1 MRKIGIVG
9 GLGPESSIEYYRIII
24 ELYRK
29 KKRDEGSPELI
40 IYSLNIKDMID
51 LVEYGKWDML
61 VNVLVNAVQ
70 SLAKVG
76 AEVAIIAANTPHA
89 VYERIKAKSPI
100 PMLSIVE
107 ETFQVVEH
115 QGLTR
120 VGLLGTKTTMTHDFY
135 PKVFAKGGIN
145 IVIPGKR
152 SQEYIHNKLMTE
164 LQFGRIV
171 KDTKNRFLA
180 IIEKM
185 VEQNKIQGVILG
197 CTELPLIL
205 KKDEFG
211 IPFFNTTKIHA
222 EAALSYSLSEED
234 RDLMNSQSG

>member
-29 KKRDEGSPELI
+29 KNRDEGSPELI

-51 LVEYGKWDML
+51 LVEYNKWDLL
-61 VNVLVNAVQ
+61 VTVLVNAVQ
-70 SLAKVG
+70 SLARCG
-76 AEVAIIAANTPHA
+76 ADLAIIAANTPHA
-89 VYERIKAKSPI
+89 VYERIRSKSPI

-115 QGLTR
+115 QGLTK
-120 VGLLGTKTTMTHDFY
+120 VGLLGTKTTMTGDFY
-135 PKVFAKGGIN
+135 QKVFNRGGIS
-145 IVIPGKR
+145 IVTPGKR
-152 SQEYIHNKLMTE
+152 EQEFIHNKLMTE
-164 LQFGRIV
+164 LQFGRIN
-171 KDTKNRFLA
+171 KDTKNRLLA
-180 IIEKM
+180 IIQKL
-185 VEQNKIQGVILG
+185 VERNEIQGVILG
-197 CTELPLIL
+197 CTDLPLIL

-222 EAALSYSLSEED
+222 EAALSFSLSDED
-234 RDLMNSQSG
+234 RDLMNS

>member
-9 GLGPESSIEYYRIII
+9 GLGPESSIEYYRTII

-51 LVEYGKWDML
+51 LVEYGKWDLL
-61 VNVLVNAVQ
+61 VTVIVSAIN
-70 SLAKVG
+70 SLARGG
-76 AEVAIIAANTPHA
+76 ADLAIIAANTPHA
-89 VYERIKAKSPI
+89 VYDRIRAKSPI

-107 ETFQVVEH
+107 ETFRVVEH
-115 QGLTR
+115 QGLDK
-120 VGLLGTKTTMTHDFY
+120 VGLMGTKTTMTLDFY
-135 PKVFAKGGIN
+135 PKIFGRGGIT
-145 IVIPGKR
+145 IVTPGKR
-152 SQEYIHNKLMTE
+152 AQEFIHNKLMTE
-164 LQFGRIV
+164 LQFGRTV
-171 KDTKNRFLA
+171 KDTKSRLLS

-185 VEQNKIQGVILG
+185 IEQDNIQGVILG
-197 CTELPLIL
+197 CTDLPLIL

-222 EAALSYSLSEED
+222 EAALSFSLSDED
-234 RDLMNSQSG
+234 RDLPS

>member
-51 LVEYGKWDML
+51 LVEYGKWDLL
-61 VNVLVNAVQ
+61 VTVIVSAVQ
-70 SLAKVG
+70 SLAKAG
-76 AEVAIIAANTPHA
+76 ADMALIAANTPHA
-89 VYERIKAKSPI
+89 VYDRIRAKSTI

-107 ETFQVVEH
+107 ETFRVVEH
-115 QGLTR
+115 QGLEK

-135 PKVFAKGGIN
+135 SKVFSRGGIN
-145 IVIPGKR
+145 IITPGKR

-164 LQFGRIV
+164 LQFGRAV
-171 KDTKNRFLA
+171 KDTKNRLLS

-185 VEQNKIQGVILG
+185 VEQNGIQGVILG
-197 CTELPLIL
+197 CTDLPLIL

-222 EAALSYSLSEED
+222 EAALSFSLSEED
-234 RDLMNSQSG
+234 RDLPGQ

>member
-51 LVEYGKWDML
+51 LVEYGKWDLL
-61 VNVLVNAVQ
+61 VTVLVNAVQ
-70 SLAKVG
+70 SLAKCG
-76 AEVAIIAANTPHA
+76 ADFAIIAANTPHA

-107 ETFQVVEH
+107 ETFQIVEH
-115 QGLTR
+115 QGLTK
-120 VGLLGTKTTMTHDFY
+120 VGLIGTKTTMTSEFY
-135 PKVFAKGGIN
+135 QKLFSKGGIN
-145 IVIPGKR
+145 IVTPGKR
-152 SQEYIHNKLMTE
+152 SQEYIHNKIMTE
-164 LQFGRIV
+164 LQFGRTN
-171 KDTKNRFLA
+171 KETKNRLLA
-180 IIEKM
+180 IIQKM
-185 VEQNKIQGVILG
+185 VEQNEIQGVILG
-197 CTELPLIL
+197 CTDLPLIL

-222 EAALSYSLSEED
+222 EAALSYSLSDED
-234 RDLMNSQSG
+234 RDLMN